1 METFNEI
8 TTKHMATVKG
18 MGILEEDIN
27 INQNDLKEIAQD
39 LGMTDQG
46 WEMVLQHAK
55 DTLNLAESHFRHKSY
70 RECIQKADDTLLLDP
85 FIKGA
90 RGIKAKAYLLLF
102 IHEEDEEY
110 GVMARKQAEVTL
122 AKESNDR
129 NALEVLSTLSSKQR
143 VKKSNRK
150 ERNWA
155 KLAIPAIGMVITIV
169 VFSTMFNG
177 ASSQVDNASEKIE
190 NLEKELISAFEMQ
203 EGLIPK
209 VQGLLKEGNVSDE
222 EKKKTISRIK
232 KSLDNDPGL
241 TTEYALHLELTNVLS
256 AIIYAENSGADT
268 KMLEDLRTTLDGA
281 ENRIRTKRKQ
291 YNKAISD
298 YKSGA
303 GADNKYKKI

>member
-177 ASSQVDNASEKIE
+177 ASSQVDALAEEIE
-190 NLEKELISAFEMQ
+190 NIELQIRSSFQMQEDLISTASDLLKFRNVADEDKKKKLQELEKTLEKDLSLQKEILVQLELGKILYEIIYRENPGSKQ
-203 EGLIPK
+203 EEL
-209 VQGLLKEGNVSDE
+209 ENY
-222 EKKKTISRIK
+222 RIK
-232 KSLDNDPGL
+232 
-241 TTEYALHLELTNVLS
+241 
-256 AIIYAENSGADT
+256 
-268 KMLEDLRTTLDGA
+268 LDGA
-281 ENRIRTKRKQ
+281 ENRIRTKRKK
-291 YNKAISD
+291 YNNAVSE
-298 YKSGA
+298 YRLGSGT
-303 GADNKYKKI
+303 NKYKKI

>member
-27 INQNDLKEIAQD
+27 INQADLKEIAQE
-39 LGMTDQG
+39 LGMTDEG
-46 WEMVLQHAK
+46 WTMVLQHAK
-55 DTLNLAESHFRHKSY
+55 ATLKLAESHFRHKSY

-102 IHEEDEEY
+102 IHEEDKEF
-110 GVMARKQAEVTL
+110 GVMAKKQAEITL

-143 VKKSNRK
+143 VKKSNKK
-150 ERNWA
+150 ERNWQ
-155 KLAIPAIGMVITIV
+155 KMAIPAIGLVITIV
-169 VFSTMFNG
+169 VFSTMFKG
-177 ASSQVDNASEKIE
+177 TASQVDNASGKIE
-190 NLEKELISAFEMQ
+190 NIEKELTSAFEMQ

-209 VQGLLKEGNVSDE
+209 VKGLLKEGNAADND
-222 EKKKTISRIK
+222 KKKELSRIK
-232 KSLDNDPGL
+232 KSLDNDL
-241 TTEYALHLELTNVLS
+241 SLATEYEIQLELTDILS
-256 AIIYAENSGADT
+256 EIIYGENTGADS

-298 YKSGA
+298 YESGA
-303 GADNKYKKI
+303 GSNTYKKI

>member
-1 METFNEI
+1 
-8 TTKHMATVKG
+8 
-18 MGILEEDIN
+18 
-27 INQNDLKEIAQD
+27 
-39 LGMTDQG
+39 
-46 WEMVLQHAK
+46 
-55 DTLNLAESHFRHKSY
+55 
-70 RECIQKADDTLLLDP
+70 
-85 FIKGA
+85 
-90 RGIKAKAYLLLF
+90 
-102 IHEEDEEY
+102 
-110 GVMARKQAEVTL
+110 
-122 AKESNDR
+122 
-129 NALEVLSTLSSKQR
+129 
-143 VKKSNRK
+143 
-150 ERNWA
+150 
-155 KLAIPAIGMVITIV
+155 
-169 VFSTMFNG
+169 
-177 ASSQVDNASEKIE
+177 E

-241 TTEYALHLELTNVLS
+241 TTEYALQLELTNVLS

>member
-55 DTLNLAESHFRHKSY
+55 DTLKLAESHFRHKSY

-190 NLEKELISAFEMQ
+190 NLEKELISAFEKQ

-209 VQGLLKEGNVSDE
+209 VQSLLKEGNVANE

-232 KSLDNDPGL
+232 KSLDNNPSL
-241 TTEYALHLELTNVLS
+241 TTEYALQLELTNVLS

>member
-55 DTLNLAESHFRHKSY
+55 DTLKLAESHFRHKSY

-177 ASSQVDNASEKIE
+177 ASSQVDALAEEIE
-190 NLEKELISAFEMQ
+190 NIELQIRSSFQMQEDLISTASDLLKFRNVADEDKKKKLQELEKTLEKDLSLQKEILVQLELGKILYEIIYRENPGSKQ
-203 EGLIPK
+203 EEL
-209 VQGLLKEGNVSDE
+209 ENY
-222 EKKKTISRIK
+222 RIK
-232 KSLDNDPGL
+232 
-241 TTEYALHLELTNVLS
+241 
-256 AIIYAENSGADT
+256 
-268 KMLEDLRTTLDGA
+268 LDGA
-281 ENRIRTKRKQ
+281 ENRIRTKRKK
-291 YNKAISD
+291 YNNAVSE
-298 YKSGA
+298 YRLGSGT
-303 GADNKYKKI
+303 NKYKKI

>member
-241 TTEYALHLELTNVLS
+241 TTEYALQLELTNVLS

>member
-55 DTLNLAESHFRHKSY
+55 DTLKLAESHFRHKSY

-241 TTEYALHLELTNVLS
+241 TTEYALQLELTNVLS